1 MEELGENNIW
11 EGKKGG
17 KKTMGGGD
25 RQVQNQK
32 ELDEAIFKDDI
43 ETDPEYRANFNLRPV
58 SKAQQN

>member
-1 MEELGENNIW
+1 MEELYENNMH

-17 KKTMGGGD
+17 KKTMAGGD
-25 RQVQNQK
+25 RQTQNQR

-58 SKAQQN
+58 SKEQLN